1 MKMKFVAAVI
11 VFLLLLQVT
20 CFSKTIRVPQ
30 DEPDMRMALRDAYYG
45 DTVLVY
51 PGKYRVQERV
61 RSGVT
66 VISVAG
72 KDSTTLWNRRWHIL
86 LLNDCDM
93 ETLISGFTFQGR
105 GSNACIVCSTGA
117 PVITDNIILD
127 SWDGIGLYRSN
138 AFVKGNLISGCN
150 RGIHLDESNAEILEN
165 EITRNPNGISLI
177 SSAPVIARNLIKSNG
192 RGILVLGHS
201 YPIIGG
207 SLTTANHIIS
217 NSFDVYNEGLQ
228 IDGALFTDRRE
239 VCVATHNYWGSNC
252 PKPRFQ
258 NDVVYRPWTN
268 ATRDSLF
275 NECPEEAAKE
285 EE

>member
-1 MKMKFVAAVI
+1 MKFAMAVM
-11 VFLLLLQVT
+11 VFLLLFQVT
-20 CFSKTIRVPQ
+20 CFSKTIEVPH
-30 DEPDMRMALRDAYYG
+30 DEPNLRMALRDAYYG

-51 PGKYRVQERV
+51 PGRYNVQERV

-66 VISVAG
+66 VISTAG
-72 KDSTTLWNRRWHIL
+72 KDSTILWNRRWHIL

-93 ETLISGFTFQGR
+93 ETLVSGFTFQGK

-117 PVITDNIILD
+117 PVITDNIILE

-138 AFVKGNLISGCN
+138 AFVKGNKFSGCN
-150 RGIHLDESNAEILEN
+150 RALHLDESNAEILEN
-165 EITRNPNGISLI
+165 EILRNPNGISLI
-177 SSAPVIARNLIKSNG
+177 SSSPVIARNTIKSCG

-207 SLTTANHIIS
+207 SLSTANDIIS
-217 NSFDVYNEGLQ
+217 NSYDIYNEGLQ

-239 VCVATHNYWGSNC
+239 VCVATHNYWGSDC
-252 PKPRFQ
+252 PKPRLQ
-258 NDVVYRPWTN
+258 NDVVITPWAN
-268 ATRDSLF
+268 AAHDTLF
-275 NECPEEAAKE
+275 TECPEEAVVE

>member
-1 MKMKFVAAVI
+1 MKLIMAVM
-11 VFLLLLQVT
+11 VFLLLFQVT
-20 CFSKTIRVPQ
+20 CFSKTIKVPHE
-30 DEPDMRMALRDAYYG
+30 EPNLRMALRNAYYG

-51 PGKYRVQERV
+51 PGRYTVQERV

-66 VISVAG
+66 LISTAG
-72 KDSTTLWNRRWHIL
+72 RDSTTLWNRRWHIL

-93 ETLISGFTFQGR
+93 ETLVSGFTFQGK

-117 PVITDNIILD
+117 PVITDNTFLE

-138 AFVKGNLISGCN
+138 AFIQGNTFSGCN
-150 RGIHLDESNAEILEN
+150 RALHLDESNAEILEN
-165 EITRNPNGISLI
+165 EIIRNPNGISLI
-177 SSAPVIARNLIKSNG
+177 SSAPVIARNVIKSCG

-207 SLTTANHIIS
+207 SLSTSNDILS
-217 NSFDVYNEGLQ
+217 NSYDIYNEGLQ
-228 IDGALFTDRRE
+228 IEGALFTDKRE
-239 VCVATHNYWGSNC
+239 VCVATHNYWGSEC

-258 NDVVYRPWTN
+258 NDVVFKPWAN
-268 ATRDSLF
+268 ATHDSLSSQ
-275 NECPEEAAKE
+275 CPEEAAGE

>member
-1 MKMKFVAAVI
+1 MKFAAAVI
-11 VFLLLLQVT
+11 AFLLLFQVT

-30 DEPDMRMALRDAYYG
+30 DEPDMRMALRNAYYG

-66 VISVAG
+66 VISAAG

-93 ETLISGFTFQGR
+93 ETLVSGFTFEGR
-105 GSNACIVCSTGA
+105 GSNACVVCSSGA
-117 PVITDNIILD
+117 PVITDNIFLD
-127 SWDGIGLYRSN
+127 SWDGLGLYRSN
-138 AFVKGNLISGCN
+138 AFVKGNKFSGCN
-150 RGIHLDESNAEILEN
+150 RGIHMDEANPEILEN
-165 EITRNPNGISLI
+165 EIVRNPNGISLI

-201 YPIIGG
+201 YPVIGG
-207 SLTTANHIIS
+207 SLTTANDIIS
-217 NSFDVYNEGLQ
+217 NSYDVYNEGLQ

-239 VCVATHNYWGSNC
+239 VCVASHNYWGSNC
-252 PKPRFQ
+252 PNPRLQ
-258 NDVVYRPWTN
+258 NDVVIRPWTN
-268 ATRDSLF
+268 ATHDSLF
-275 NECPEEAAKE
+275 DKCPEEAAAE